1 MSRYCTTP
9 YFRSEKE
16 SLAYS
21 SEAIVQEDKVKS
33 VEISNKSSTSSGNI
47 KFFIVNYSPFVVIIH
62 VDLTPFLSA

>member
-1 MSRYCTTP
+1 MLCPDTVQHLILG
-9 YFRSEKE
+9 SEKE

-47 KFFIVNYSPFVVIIH
+47 E
-62 VDLTPFLSA
+62 FLWI